1 MLLKRGMSKN
11 LWIIVAIAVV
21 IVVGGLL
28 FLSTSQ
34 TPSTTPAPT
43 PIQATPTPIVM
54 EETIILSEQ
63 NKSGV
68 SGSAV
73 LREEN
78 GQVTVTLSL
87 TGAPKTTPQPAHIH
101 VGKCPD
107 VGDVKYPLTN
117 VVDGQSQTTLSVTLD
132 QLGNEEP
139 LAINVHKSTTQASV
153 YVACGDLS
161 L

>member
-1 MLLKRGMSKN
+1 MSKN
-11 LWIIVAIAVV
+11 LWIIAAVAVV

-28 FLSTSQ
+28 FLSTSK
-34 TPSTTPAPT
+34 TPSPTPTPT
-43 PIQATPTPIVM
+43 PIQATPTPIIM

-101 VGKCPD
+101 VGACPD

-139 LAINVHKSTTQASV
+139 LAINVHRSTAQANV
-153 YVACGDLS
+153 YVACGDLT

>member
-1 MLLKRGMSKN
+1 MSKN
-11 LWIIVAIAVV
+11 LWIIVAVAVV
-21 IVVGGLL
+21 IVVGGLI
-28 FLSTSQ
+28 FLGTNQAPSP
-34 TPSTTPAPT
+34 TPTPT
-43 PIQATPTPIVM
+43 PIQVTPTPVVL

-101 VGKCPD
+101 VGACPD

-117 VVDGQSQTTLSVTLD
+117 VVDGQSQTTLNVTLD
-132 QLGNEEP
+132 QLEDEQP
-139 LAINVHKSTTQASV
+139 LAINVHKSAAQVTV
-153 YVACGDLS
+153 YTACGDLT

>member
-1 MLLKRGMSKN
+1 MSRN
-11 LWIIVAIAVV
+11 LWIIVAVAIV
-21 IVVGGLL
+21 IIIGGFLL
-28 FLSTSQ
+28 SARQ
-34 TPSTTPAPT
+34 TPPTTPTPT
-43 PIQATPTPIVM
+43 PIQATARPVIL
-54 EETIILSEQ
+54 EETIILDEQ

-78 GQVTVTLSL
+78 GQVTVTLNL

-101 VGKCPD
+101 VGACPD

-117 VVDGQSQTTLSVTLD
+117 AVDGQSQTVLDVTLE
-132 QLGNEEP
+132 QLKNEQP
-139 LAINVHKSTTQASV
+139 LAINVHKSAAQITV
-153 YVACGDLS
+153 YTACGDLN